1 MSEFISIFT
10 HERSERDCMS
20 TNPTLEIFDGTMTT
34 KIFNIIDCV
43 GDVLDI
49 TGGIRA
55 ITV

>member
-1 MSEFISIFT
+1 
-10 HERSERDCMS
+10 MS